1 VSAPAAGTAAVR
13 LTFDADGAAAR
24 LTLCRPPLNVLDVAG
39 IAELN
44 AALLSL
50 RGRKELRALVLA
62 AEGKAFCAG
71 VSVEDHLP
79 GRVGP
84 MLAAFH
90 DVFRGL
96 VALNVPTIAAVQG
109 AALGG
114 GCELACFA
122 DLVIAADTATLGQPE
137 IKLGVFPPVAAVC
150 FPRRIGTARTLQ
162 LVLSGAVLDARE
174 AERIGLVDRVVPAG
188 ELADAVA
195 AAVSGFTDKSAAAL
209 RLTRRAVLD
218 ARDRELL
225 SELAR
230 VEKLFVEE
238 LMATA
243 DAVEGLQS
251 FLQKR
256 RPSWSHH

>member
-1 VSAPAAGTAAVR
+1 MSATAAAAVR
-13 LTFDADGAAAR
+13 VSVDDDAATAR
-24 LTLCRPPLNVLDVAG
+24 ITLCRPPLNVLDGPA

-44 AALLSL
+44 AALAGL
-50 RGRKELRALVLA
+50 RDRPRLRALVLA

-79 GRVGP
+79 GRVEA
-84 MLAAFH
+84 MLTGFH

-96 VALNVPTIAAVQG
+96 LALNVPTVAAVQG

-122 DLVIAADTATLGQPE
+122 DVVIAAEGATLGQPE

-162 LVLSGAVLDARE
+162 LVLSGAVLEARE
-174 AERIGLVDRVVPAG
+174 AERIGLVDRLVPAA
-188 ELADAVA
+188 ELEAAVA
-195 AAVSGFTDKSAAAL
+195 ATVAGFTDNSAAAL
-209 RLTRRAVLD
+209 RLTRRAVLE

-225 SELAR
+225 SELNR
-230 VEKLFVEE
+230 VERLFLEE
-238 LMATA
+238 LMGTA

-256 RPSWSHH
+256 RPTWAHR